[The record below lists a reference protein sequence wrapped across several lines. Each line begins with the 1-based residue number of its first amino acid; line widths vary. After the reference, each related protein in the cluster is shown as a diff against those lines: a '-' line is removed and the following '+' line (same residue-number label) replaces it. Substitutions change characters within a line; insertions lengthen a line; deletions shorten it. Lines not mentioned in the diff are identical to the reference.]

1 MQRQAHLT
9 LDGRNIP
16 IKRAFKTSLL
26 KQYRMQGLREAT
38 DVIQR
43 GLRDFA
49 DFLQIVVKWI
59 RFRNLLACA
68 PKQNTD
74 CREYLAKFIVE
85 LTRNMAQGEFLSM
98 DQFLRQFAALCGH
111 KSQSSNGF
119 SVREDKI

>member
-16 IKRAFKTSLL
+16 IKRAFKPSLF

-49 DFLQIVVKWI
+49 DFFQIVVKWR

-68 PKQNTD
+68 AKQNTD
-74 CREYLAKFIVE
+74 RREYLAKFIVE
-85 LTRNMAQGEFLSM
+85 LARNMAQRGFLSM
-98 DQFLRQFAALCGH
+98 DQFLRQFAALSG
-111 KSQSSNGF
+111 KKFQAREDF
-119 SVREDKI
+119 SV